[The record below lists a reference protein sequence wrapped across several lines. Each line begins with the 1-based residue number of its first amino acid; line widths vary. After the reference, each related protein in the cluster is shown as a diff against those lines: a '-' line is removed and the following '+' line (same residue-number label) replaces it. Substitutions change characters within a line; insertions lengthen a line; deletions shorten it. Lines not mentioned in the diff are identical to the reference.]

1 MLGIVARISVDVA
14 NAHATRFQN
23 TTALVDIDEWLD
35 GLSNKQ
41 QEKVLKHYKKMLGSL
56 QQRTLFR
63 ATESGSSTTQGLSR
77 FALVADEMMNGLD
90 AAMTASDMFLT
101 TTGGNNRRLLA
112 RICCTLAQVSGKL
125 LQPLHH
131 KAWGLAAVAAD
142 PTYFNTFNQLSIGY
156 QHCHQSNKA
165 LEMANKARTFPESQ
179 TSWTLRE
186 RLALLMALFMAM
198 IPERV

>member
-14 NAHATRFQN
+14 NVHATGFQN

-35 GLSNKQ
+35 SLSNKE

-63 ATESGSSTTQGLSR
+63 ATESGSSTTQRLSR
-77 FALVADEMMNGLD
+77 CALVADEMMNGLD
-90 AAMTASDMFLT
+90 AAMKASDMFLT

-112 RICCTLAQVSGKL
+112 RICCTPAQVSGKL

-131 KAWGLAAVAAD
+131 KAWGLAAVAAWL
-142 PTYFNTFNQLSIGY
+142 PIQPISIHLTNYPLVINTAINQTRHWKWRIKHVRFL
-156 QHCHQSNKA
+156 NLK
-165 LEMANKARTFPESQ
+165 
-179 TSWTLRE
+179 
-186 RLALLMALFMAM
+186 RLG
-198 IPERV
+198 PRVSDSPC